1 MEGTMTELKKQAH
14 ITGWLYLVV
23 IFCAGFSQ
31 GAVRESIVVAGDAV
45 ATAQNILRS
54 ESMFRWGLIT
64 DLIAF
69 STDIAISVLLY
80 LLLKSVNKPLALI
93 MASFRLI
100 AHPAI
105 ASLNLLNHYAALRVL
120 KSPDLTSQFD
130 PAQLNEVALFFM
142 EAHHMGYLIAGVLF
156 GFHCLL
162 LGYLLYNSGMFPK
175 VLGFLLIAAAVG
187 YLIESFGFILLPEFK
202 SVFAWIVGVS
212 AGIGEVSLCLW
223 LIFKGVRTEST

>member
-1 MEGTMTELKKQAH
+1 MTELKKQAH